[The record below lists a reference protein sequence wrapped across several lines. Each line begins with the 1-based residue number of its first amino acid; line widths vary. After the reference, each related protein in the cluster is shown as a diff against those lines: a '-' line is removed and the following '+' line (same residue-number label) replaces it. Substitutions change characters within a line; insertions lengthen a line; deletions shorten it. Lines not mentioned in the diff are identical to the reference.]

1 MRGRVEGGGWRLEGG
16 GWERVLGGKVR
27 ASDENDR
34 ADRRGGGGIGSD
46 NYANDGDG
54 DDDARH

>member
-1 MRGRVEGGGWRLEGG
+1 MIYRYD
-16 GWERVLGGKVR
+16 K
-27 ASDENDR
+27 
-34 ADRRGGGGIGSD
+34 RGGGGIGSD